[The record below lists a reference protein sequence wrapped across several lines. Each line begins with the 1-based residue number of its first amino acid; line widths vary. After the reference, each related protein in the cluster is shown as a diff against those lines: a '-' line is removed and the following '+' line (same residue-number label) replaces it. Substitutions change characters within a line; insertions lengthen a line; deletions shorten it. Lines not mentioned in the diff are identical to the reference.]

1 MSNILVPAFAGL
13 RSVLESTSGVPDDI
27 IDDING
33 ERETI
38 PDLTPLDDA
47 TPSDSDS
54 LISQWKTSVT
64 GASKGVTEKT
74 DAEYRRYL

>member
-47 TPSDSDS
+47 TPSDSD
-54 LISQWKTSVT
+54 LLMKTSVT
-64 GASKGVTEKT
+64 GPSKGVTEKT
-74 DAEYRRYL
+74 DAEYRRYH